1 MQPCGIAS
9 LPLHTLE
16 TNSMA
21 VWNSFLEITLAAAP
35 WLLFGLLAGG
45 LIKAYVPESIL
56 KRWVGGKGPG
66 GIIRAAVIGAPLPL
80 CSCGAI
86 PMALA
91 LHRGGAGRGPTTA
104 FLIGTPGIGVDSIA
118 LSYALL
124 GPFMAMA
131 RALGAVLS
139 AITTGLLVATTRGK
153 APQAALLAAACGC
166 KGSCSVGQTAAH
178 APPPMTSF
186 APRLRAG
193 MHFAFNDLFD
203 DIKVWILGGLVFAGI
218 LMTYAPPQTLATY
231 GSGIGPML
239 LMAVVGIPLYIC
251 ATAATPIAAGM
262 VLAGVS
268 PGTVLVFLLAGPITS
283 MATLGVFRREMG
295 NAALGCYL
303 LGILPTAVLLGLLVD
318 HVVLWAGVD
327 VVGQIA
333 TVRELLPAWV
343 EWTALS
349 LLVLLAV
356 RPARQALVKLLPE

>member
-1 MQPCGIAS
+1 ME
-9 LPLHTLE
+9 LPRFPSQTGDD
-16 TNSMA
+16 SMA
-21 VWNSFLEITLAAAP
+21 VWNAFLEISLAAAP
-35 WLLFGLLAGG
+35 WLLFGLLVGG

-66 GIIRAAVIGAPLPL
+66 GIVRAAVIGAPLPL

-124 GPFMAMA
+124 GPFMAAA
-131 RALGAVLS
+131 RAFGAVFS
-139 AITTGLLVATTRGK
+139 AIATGLLVATTRGRL
-153 APQAALLAAACGC
+153 PQAAAPPTSCGC
-166 KGSCSVGQTAAH
+166 NGSCSANQVATHTA
-178 APPPMTSF
+178 PSQSSF

-193 MHFAFNDLFD
+193 MHFAFNDLLD
-203 DIKVWILGGLVFAGI
+203 DIKLWILAGLAIAGV
-218 LMTYAPPQTLATY
+218 LMAYAPPQALATY

-268 PGTVLVFLLAGPITS
+268 PGTALVFLLAGPITS
-283 MATLGVFRREMG
+283 MATLGVLRREMG

-303 LGILPTAVLLGLLVD
+303 LGILPSAVLLGLLVD
-318 HVVLWAGVD
+318 RIVLWAGID

-333 TVRELLPAWV
+333 TVRELLP
-343 EWTALS
+343 EWIEWAALS
-349 LLVLLAV
+349 FLVLLAFK
-356 RPARQALVKLLPE
+356 PARQALVKLLPD